1 MSEKLSTFTD
11 VTIWNNLQG
20 FINASHHQFLHR
32 YALHIIRRL
41 SSANIA
47 EPILSSLCNCC
58 AFNVILRRPGTIC
71 PRCQSSKTKYGEP
84 KPCTICLLPMAYG
97 SALVCQR
104 CLHYRN
110 KFGDPQQCQKCLQI
124 CAFYKDEV
132 SRSKVDG
139 KILCWVCTYDYKIAK
154 SKERSDRSQSKRNS
168 LDDAFMPR
176 SSRDSSNMDSAYN
189 EHLLTIS
196 QLQDDIKILKRKLA
210 QKDAELLAKDRIIA
224 GLKSDL
230 DDCESQK
237 RERAFKSER
246 MAKEEINRLK
256 DTIRNLQR
264 EKAELSSVRSSKKRR
279 TGGLSGSPLT
289 LSPLRVPPTKS
300 AVMPTS
306 VSTPSLR
313 RAAAAVT
320 KTADEGSPFRG
331 SNASPTPPHSPE
343 APVHRGTREREEE
356 AAVGTPGGPR
366 PQSRTSTSSSLLGRV
381 DEVSEGEDKQESSR
395 RYGTATPS
403 PPGSEGRSGSSLGR
417 GDAADTSDEESGK
430 AL

>member
-1 MSEKLSTFTD
+1 MDQPLFSCTKCLKSFPHSQMSRSGTTCKICTP
-11 VTIWNNLQG
+11 
-20 FINASHHQFLHR
+20 HH
-32 YALHIIRRL
+32 
-41 SSANIA
+41 SSFKQCEYCRADFKQ
-47 EPILSSLCNCC
+47 SL
-58 AFNVILRRPGTIC
+58 PGTIC